1 MVVPEWVLVT
11 GKVIDVLEALSIRY
25 VIGGSIASI
34 IHGTLRSTLD
44 ADIVAEMEPQHVA
57 PFVEALQSD
66 FYAEP
71 EMILNAI
78 RHRTSFN
85 LLHQETMFKVD
96 IFIPKMRAFDAAQL
110 DHRVKKLLSSEV
122 EREAWVLSP
131 EDIILAKLDW
141 YNIGHRNSE
150 RQWRD
155 VLGVIKSQSTY
166 LDKSYLAKM
175 ASLMGISDLIENA
188 MTEASMS

>member
-96 IFIPKMRAFDAAQL
+96 IFIPKMRAFDSAQL

-155 VLGVIKSQSTY
+155 VLGVIKSQSTN